1 MLSGK
6 KRGLKPRSQR
16 NRKRPR
22 GGVGI
27 FEPDGTYTASNVQV
41 DILPLCYP
49 PNDKICHERI
59 HVIRPYPFVFS
70 TFAKARW
77 IGKTVLDVFVTE
89 FGSYPVLYYQTA
101 IKEGQ
106 ILVSGK
112 RVNCDYKIKGQDE
125 LSHTVHRHEP
135 AVRIADSESS
145 SLESKPYI
153 QIIHEDEEIIVVDKP
168 STVPVHPCGS
178 YHFNSMFHILVRQ
191 DESLEGKLYNV
202 HRLDRLT
209 SGLTIIA
216 KSTEVAKTLG
226 KCIMNRDG
234 CHKVYLARVKG
245 KFPLNANNDIRLEKE
260 LEPCVNGEWRSDKK
274 TNGDEL
280 VDSSLGDTEA
290 ATCIWITNGQDKVLY
305 DATFHHVF
313 NRNVNIDE
321 MNPDGSFCH
330 DVLWFNLA
338 IPCDIIDH
346 KHGICKAGSGKA
358 AQTAF
363 AVLGYD
369 HETDT
374 TVVIAKPLTGRTHQ
388 IRLHLEFLGHPI
400 ANDPCYGG
408 ELYYGDK
415 NGKIMC
421 EQVLEKMNELDEDFD
436 ITERPPNAT
445 SSDMPATEKEILSIS
460 TFSKKDNESMEEYI
474 QRCCVWCKRSKGQDR
489 SILEFLSRCN
499 GIWLHAFQYSLDGPK
514 GRLSYK
520 TNLPPW
526 VPAFK
531 SVLKTNKI

>member
-1 MLSGK
+1 MLSGQ
-6 KRGLKPRSQR
+6 KRGLKPKSQR

-27 FEPDGTYTASNVQV
+27 FEPDGTYTAAKVHV

-49 PNDKICHERI
+49 PPTDQVYRERI
-59 HVIRPYPFVFS
+59 HVVKPYPYVFS

-77 IGKTVLDVFVTE
+77 IGKTILDVFVSE
-89 FGSYPVLYYQTA
+89 FGSYPVLYYKTA

-112 RVNCDYKIKGQDE
+112 RVDCDYKIKGQDE

-135 AVRIADSESS
+135 AVRIADSDTT
-145 SLESKPYI
+145 LQSKPFI
-153 QIIHEDEEIIVVDKP
+153 QIIHQDEEIIVVDKP

-191 DESLEGKLYNV
+191 DASLEGKLYNV

-216 KSTEVAKTLG
+216 KSTDVAKTLG

-245 KFPLNANNDIRLEKE
+245 KFPLNASESICLKKDESLSDAM
-260 LEPCVNGEWRSDKK
+260 EPCINGEWRR
-274 TNGDEL
+274 NGKLDGNET
-280 VDSSLGDTEA
+280 VDSSSEDTEA
-290 ATCIWITNGQDKVLY
+290 ATCIWVTNGKGKIEY
-305 DATFHHVF
+305 DVTFQQVF
-313 NRNVNIDE
+313 EKNVNIDE
-321 MNPDGSFCH
+321 MNPDGSFDH
-330 DVLWFNLA
+330 EVLWFNLA
-338 IPCDIIDH
+338 VPCEIINH
-346 KHGICKAGSGKA
+346 KNGVCKTGSGKA

-363 AVLGYD
+363 SVLGYD
-369 HETDT
+369 QETDT

-408 ELYYGDK
+408 ELYYGDQNRK
-415 NGKIMC
+415 SMC
-421 EQVLEKMNELDEDFD
+421 EEVLKKMNELDEDFNL
-436 ITERPPNAT
+436 TNRPLNAT
-445 SSDMPATEKEILSIS
+445 SSDTPATEEEILSIS
-460 TFSKKDNESMEEYI
+460 TFSKKDEESMETYI
-474 QRCCVWCKRSKGQDR
+474 QRCCVWCKRSGGQDR
-489 SILEFLSRCN
+489 SILEFLCRCD
-499 GIWLHAFQYSLDGPK
+499 GIWLHAFQYSMDGPK

-520 TNLPPW
+520 TNLPSW
-526 VPAFK
+526 VPSF
-531 SVLKTNKI
+531 